1 MREPPSDDQAARGSR
16 AGASDRTARTASTV
30 EATASAVWTATN
42 AASWSAEAICTARTA
57 QTPIVQAAKRRTTR
71 PARSGTTLLRRPCHQ
86 SQSTAAAKDVNVSER
101 AVRPIWA
108 VASIDSSVQMLRI
121 RVVQTSRVNAASA
134 TAGRNR
140 TGVIAA
146 TVPRADV
153 PDDIALRNP
162 IALPGRQNGAME
174 PFAPTQPVASLDAEE
189 RGAFVMRVYSHLLLA
204 IGAFVAFETILFS
217 TGIAESM
224 YDFLVGASSAWLLIL
239 GAFMVIQWMATS
251 AAHNLE
257 NESIQYAGLFGMAAG
272 QALIFAPFLYLVFND
287 PSNGST
293 TVAAAAAITA
303 FGFAGLTVVAFVT
316 RKDLSFLRP
325 MLMWGGIAALVLI
338 VAAVLFGLSL
348 GIWFSVAMIAL
359 AGGSILY
366 QTQQIMARY
375 PSHAHVGAA
384 VQLFASVMMLFWYV
398 LRLLSQLRR

>member
-1 MREPPSDDQAARGSR
+1 MPDAIAPCSPKWPV
-16 AGASDRTARTASTV
+16 AG
-30 EATASAVWTATN
+30 
-42 AASWSAEAICTARTA
+42 
-57 QTPIVQAAKRRTTR
+57 
-71 PARSGTTLLRRPCHQ
+71 
-86 SQSTAAAKDVNVSER
+86 
-101 AVRPIWA
+101 
-108 VASIDSSVQMLRI
+108 
-121 RVVQTSRVNAASA
+121 
-134 TAGRNR
+134 
-140 TGVIAA
+140 
-146 TVPRADV
+146 
-153 PDDIALRNP
+153 
-162 IALPGRQNGAME
+162 QNGAME
-174 PFAPTQPVASLDAEE
+174 PFAPTQPVATLDAEE
-189 RGAFVMRVYSHLLLA
+189 RGAFVVRVYSHLLLA
-204 IGAFVAFETILFS
+204 VGAFVAFETVLFAM
-217 TGIAESM
+217 GAAEAM
-224 YDFLVGASSAWLLIL
+224 YDFLVSASSAWLLIL
-239 GAFMVIQWMATS
+239 GAFMVVQWMATS

-303 FGFAGLTVVAFVT
+303 LGFAGLTVVAFVT

-338 VAAVLFGLSL
+338 LASVLFGLSL

-398 LRLLSQLRR
+398 LRLVSQLRR